1 MRAASNARA
10 SSPLCAAYFSED
22 AGFHRVAGRSD
33 RCCRG
38 RRFLKCSAVV
48 APPCYLGSRYVLQ
61 NVVMRTI
68 GMNEFL
74 NWCGL
79 SKDVPQSRS
88 RLAAT
93 WGRPSLEASL
103 KCSNSSALAT
113 AFAFLTVR
121 LTVFRAAGIMG
132 RPLAAAFPARAPT
145 TQPTTAATGP
155 ITLPGNPAS
164 ANQAATK
171 HYQVV
176 GFANRGLNQV
186 IA

>member
-1 MRAASNARA
+1 MTAVGKSCPIERERDLEHWVLKLTQTRRRAPASNARA

-48 APPCYLGSRYVLQ
+48 APPCHLGSRYVLQ

-88 RLAAT
+88 SGDLGAAESR
-93 WGRPSLEASL
+93 GQPQ
-103 KCSNSSALAT
+103 
-113 AFAFLTVR
+113 
-121 LTVFRAAGIMG
+121 VFQ
-132 RPLAAAFPARAPT
+132 LF
-145 TQPTTAATGP
+145 
-155 ITLPGNPAS
+155 
-164 ANQAATK
+164 
-171 HYQVV
+171 
-176 GFANRGLNQV
+176 GFS
-186 IA
+186 